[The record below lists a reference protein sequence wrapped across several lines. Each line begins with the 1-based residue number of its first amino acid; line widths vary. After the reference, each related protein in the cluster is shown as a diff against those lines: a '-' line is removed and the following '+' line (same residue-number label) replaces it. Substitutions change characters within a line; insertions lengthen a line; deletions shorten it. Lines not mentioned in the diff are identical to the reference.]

1 MSFTGE
7 LEHLSIVD
15 VIQLLHATRK
25 SGTLTVK
32 SRKGESQLVFND
44 GYIISANHFD
54 NSIRVGKILVEARVI
69 PAETL
74 EQALRDQQQAGE
86 NRRPLVA
93 TLIEQGH
100 VRKEDAYRGLETLI
114 ELTIVE
120 ILTWKRG
127 FFTLD
132 VDAFTVS
139 DEYRYFPEKL
149 HQEITLHTENVLM
162 DALRIY
168 DEKKRDG
175 LLVDE
180 ELTDELLP
188 LPGEEGEEPLL
199 SADDLGLGDLDK
211 LEKSIP
217 GVFAGLD
224 DRSHTTAQRRRIEEL
239 GEALSPKEQEELLG
253 FLASY
258 AARPR
263 PAGKPAHPGANLTVI
278 LFSTD
283 EFISYCLTTVCR
295 HEGIFVFATNE
306 EQDLD
311 HIIHQFLAKGSVPL
325 LVFDV
330 PTPSDGRFSPALLA
344 RLRRQKRA
352 RFPHVGIVQLVPPAD
367 YLFALQ
373 SLEDGIR
380 AVIPRPAGE
389 ERRDTFVGDA
399 IQFLHAFPAY
409 LRGYSQELGGLSAPQ
424 LKTGLAALRQLRE
437 PQEVAFSLLRSTAG
451 LLPRALTLIVREGE
465 LIAERGIGIRG
476 SEEEGASPPLRFK
489 IPLTRPSLFTEV
501 IEKGSAFF
509 GETADEEVK
518 EHLFRAIGAPLHPTV
533 LLLPLRCFG
542 RTISLTYGD
551 FGAGEPS
558 SVPVDLLEVLAGQ
571 GGLVAE
577 NVLYRRKRSPSPA

>member
-54 NSIRVGKILVEARVI
+54 NSIRVGKILVEAKVI
-69 PAETL
+69 PPETL
-74 EQALRDQQQAGE
+74 EQALRDQQEAGE

-127 FFTLD
+127 SFTLD
-132 VDAFTVS
+132 VDTFTVS

-149 HQEITLHTENVLM
+149 NQEITLHTENVLM

-180 ELTDELLP
+180 ELTDELLSP
-188 LPGEEGEEPLL
+188 TEDGGEGILL
-199 SADDLGLGDLDK
+199 SAEDLGLGNLDA
-211 LEKSIP
+211 LERSIP

-224 DRSHTTAQRRRIEEL
+224 DRGPAAAHRRKIEEL
-239 GEALSPKEQEELLG
+239 ARALSPKEQEELLA
-253 FLASY
+253 FLDGY
-258 AARPR
+258 AARSR
-263 PAGKPAHPGANLTVI
+263 PAEKPALPGATLTVI
-278 LFSTD
+278 LFSAD

-311 HIIHQFLAKGSVPL
+311 PIIQQFLAKGSVPL

-330 PTPSDGRFSPALLA
+330 PAPSDRRFSPAMLG

-352 RFPHVGIVQLVPPAD
+352 RFPHVGIIQLAPPAD
-367 YLFALQ
+367 YPFMLQ

-380 AVIPRPAGE
+380 AVIPRPTGE
-389 ERRDTFVGDA
+389 ERRDAFVGDA

-409 LRGYSQELGGLSAPQ
+409 LRGYGQELGGLPTAR

-437 PQEVAFSLLRSTAG
+437 PQEVAFSLLHSTAG
-451 LLPRALTLIVREGE
+451 LLARALTLIVRDGE

-476 SEEEGASPPLRFK
+476 GDAEEASPPLRFR
-489 IPLTRPSLFTEV
+489 IPLTRPSLFTDV

-509 GETADEEVK
+509 GETADEELK
-518 EHLFRAIGAPLHPTV
+518 EQLFRAIGAPLHPTV

-558 SVPVDLLEVLAGQ
+558 PVPADLLEILAGQ
-571 GGLVAE
+571 GGLVVE
-577 NVLYRRKRSPSPA
+577 NVLYRRKRTPPPA

>member
-32 SRKGESQLVFND
+32 SRKGESQLVFDD

-54 NSIRVGKILVEARVI
+54 NSIRVGKILVEAKVI
-69 PAETL
+69 AEEAL

-86 NRRPLVA
+86 IRSPLVA
-93 TLIEQGH
+93 ILIEQGQ

-127 FFTLD
+127 SFSLD
-132 VDAFTVS
+132 VESFTVS

-180 ELTDELLP
+180 ELTDEVLSP
-188 LPGEEGEEPLL
+188 HETEAAGGMLL

-211 LEKSIP
+211 LEKTIP

-224 DRSHTTAQRRRIEEL
+224 DRGPAAPHRRRIEEL
-239 GEALSPKEQEELLG
+239 GAALSAREQEELLA
-253 FLASY
+253 FLGSY
-258 AARPR
+258 GSRP
-263 PAGKPAHPGANLTVI
+263 PAPRAGANLTVV
-278 LFSTD
+278 LFSAD
-283 EFISYCLTTVCR
+283 EFVSYCLTTVCR
-295 HEGIFVFATNE
+295 HEGVFVFATNE
-306 EQDLD
+306 EQDLE
-311 HIIHQFLAKGSVPL
+311 HITGQFLAKGSVPL

-330 PTPSDGRFSPALLA
+330 PALFDGRFSSVQLT
-344 RLRRQKRA
+344 RLRRRMRA
-352 RFPHVGIVQLVPPAD
+352 SHPRAGIVQLASPSD
-367 YLFALQ
+367 YGFMLQ
-373 SLEDGIR
+373 SLGDGVR
-380 AVIPRPAGE
+380 AVFPRPTGE
-389 ERRDTFVGDA
+389 ERRETFVGEI

-409 LRGYSQELGGLSAPQ
+409 LREYGREQDGLSVSR
-424 LKTGLAALRQLRE
+424 LKAGLAALRRLRE
-437 PQEVAFSLLRSTAG
+437 PQEVAFSLLQSAAG
-451 LLPRALTLIVREGE
+451 LFPRTLTLIVREEE
-465 LIAERGIGIRG
+465 LIAERGIGVQG
-476 SEEEGASPPLRFK
+476 GKEEGATPPLRFR
-489 IPLTRPSLFTEV
+489 IPLTRPSLLAGV
-501 IEKGSAFF
+501 IEKGGAFF
-509 GETADEEVK
+509 GETADEVVK
-518 EHLFRAIGAPLHPTV
+518 EHLFRAIGAPLHPSV
-533 LLLPLRCFG
+533 LLLPLRSFG

-551 FGAGEPS
+551 FGGEEPS
-558 SVPVDLLEVLAGQ
+558 PVPVDLLEILADQ
-571 GGLVAE
+571 GGLVVE
-577 NVLYRRKRSPSPA
+577 NALYRRKRSHSPA